1 MEALIMLPAFLLML
15 LNFLGGLVGG
25 IGIAVQGE
33 WRLLLGGIGWGLIGH
48 FVLSFALMPGMI
60 FAPLAAKA
68 ADNGKVAQTV
78 LFAMPSLIWTYIIVS
93 ASSIYIFTRIASLPD
108 AGFFHLLWAY
118 SVTTAP
124 WSFMAQ
130 KDRQAGNSTASML
143 MFFVQ
148 LGVVSM
154 MVSSWIEPANYEY
167 ERLAYWFL
175 PFMALGLLAQAS
187 MVWSATKDPY
197 GAPY

>member
-1 MEALIMLPAFLLML
+1 MEALMMLPAVLLML

-33 WRLLLGGIGWGLIGH
+33 WRLLLGGIGWGVIGPY
-48 FVLSFALMPGMI
+48 VLSFALMPGMI
-60 FAPLAAKA
+60 FAPLAARA
-68 ADNGKVAQTV
+68 ADKGNVIQTV
-78 LFAMPSLIWTYIIVS
+78 VFGMPSLIWTYIIVA
-93 ASSIYIFTRIASLPD
+93 ASSIFVFTRIASVPD
-108 AGFFHLLWAY
+108 AGLFHLLWAY

-130 KDRQAGNSTASML
+130 KDRQAGNSTSSVL

-154 MVSSWIEPANYEY
+154 MVASWIEPADLDY

-175 PFMALGLLAQAS
+175 PFMALGLAAQAA
-187 MVWSATKDPY
+187 MLWAETRNPFR
-197 GAPY
+197 G